1 MTWYAFRTLAQ
12 FEQAH
17 LRMTYTQMIGTIDNY
32 RKRLS
37 DTWWLLSM
45 RLRTRLGHGQYLILC

>member
-1 MTWYAFRTLAQ
+1 MPVIIFI
-12 FEQAH
+12 
-17 LRMTYTQMIGTIDNY
+17 TYGNY

-45 RLRTRLGHGQYLILC
+45 RLRTRLVTDSTYFWDAEAGLAKHAYL